1 MGQKV
6 NPISFRLGNLYT
18 WNSSWYANKR
28 DFKDIL
34 LEDIKL
40 RKFLMKRLK
49 LAGIVGV
56 KIERSINKIKIVPQ
70 VTRPG
75 IVIGRGGSGLEDL
88 KKALVKMVSIPEPEK
103 NLEVSPEEV
112 KNPDLSAFFV
122 AQRIAEQIEKR
133 MPHRYVVLKA
143 IERTMSA
150 GAKGIKVALSGRIA
164 GAEIARKEKY
174 SEGTVPLQTLRAKID
189 FADVPALT
197 RSGYVGIKVWIY
209 QGEEDARA

>member
-28 DFKDIL
+28 NFKDIL
-34 LEDIKL
+34 LEDLKL
-40 RKFLMKRLK
+40 REFLMKRLK
-49 LAGIVGV
+49 LAEIVGV
-56 KIERSINKIKIVPQ
+56 NNEQSTNKIKIVPQ

-75 IVIGRGGSGLEDL
+75 IVIGRGGSELEER

-103 NLEVSPEEV
+103 NLEISPEEV
-112 KNPDLSAFFV
+112 KTPELSAFFV

-143 IERTMSA
+143 IERTMNS
-150 GAKGIKVALSGRIA
+150 GAKGIKVALSGRIN
-164 GAEIARKEKY
+164 GAEIARREKY
-174 SEGTVPLQTLRAKID
+174 SEGTIPLQTLRAKID
-189 FADVPALT
+189 FAEVPALT
-197 RSGYVGIKVWIY
+197 RSGYVGVKVWIY
-209 QGEEDARA
+209 QGEENARA

>member
-28 DFKDIL
+28 NFKDVL
-34 LEDIKL
+34 LEDLKL
-40 RKFLMKRLK
+40 REFLMKKLK

-75 IVIGRGGSGLEDL
+75 IVIGRGGSGLEEL
-88 KKALVKMVSIPEPEK
+88 KKILVKMVSIPEPEK
-103 NLEVSPEEV
+103 NLEISPEEV
-112 KNPDLSAFFV
+112 KTPELSAFFV

-143 IERTMSA
+143 IERTMSS
-150 GAKGIKVALSGRIA
+150 GAKGIKVVLSGRIA
-164 GAEIARKEKY
+164 GAEIARREKY
-174 SEGTVPLQTLRAKID
+174 SEGTIPLQTLRAKID
-189 FADVPALT
+189 FAEVPALT
-197 RSGYVGIKVWIY
+197 RSGYVGVKVWIY
-209 QGEEDARA
+209 QGEENARA

>member
-28 DFKDIL
+28 NFKDIL
-34 LEDIKL
+34 LEDLKL
-40 RKFLMKRLK
+40 REFLMKKLK

-75 IVIGRGGSGLEDL
+75 IVIGRGGSGLEEL

-112 KNPDLSAFFV
+112 KNPELSAFFV

-164 GAEIARKEKY
+164 GAEIARREKY

-197 RSGYVGIKVWIY
+197 RSGYVGVKVWIY
-209 QGEEDARA
+209 QGEENARA